1 MGLVFLFPGQGSQ
14 YVGMGRALAAAFP
27 AARYALE
34 EADRALGRPL
44 TSLIDQGPEDELRL
58 TWNTQPA
65 ILAVSVACL
74 RVLGPDV
81 RPMACA
87 GHSLGEYAALV
98 AAGALDYADALRTVE
113 QRGRFMQEAVPV
125 GVGSMAAVMGL
136 EAEQV
141 TEICAQISKPGHLVQ
156 LANDNCPGQAVISGH
171 TAAVEDAVDAA
182 RAAGSKRAVT
192 LAVSAPFH
200 CELMTPAAEHL
211 APVLAG
217 IPMAAP
223 AVPVVANV
231 DAKLHEDG
239 PAVARRL
246 VAQVRSPVL
255 WQGCVRTLVE
265 LGGTHFVEIGPGKV
279 LTGLLKRIDRNL
291 ATANVEDP
299 ASLEA
304 FQKGLGDG

>member
-1 MGLVFLFPGQGSQ
+1 
-14 YVGMGRALAAAFP
+14 
-27 AARYALE
+27 
-34 EADRALGRPL
+34 
-44 TSLIDQGPEDELRL
+44 
-58 TWNTQPA
+58 
-65 ILAVSVACL
+65 
-74 RVLGPDV
+74 
-81 RPMACA
+81 
-87 GHSLGEYAALV
+87 
-98 AAGALDYADALRTVE
+98 
-113 QRGRFMQEAVPV
+113 
-125 GVGSMAAVMGL
+125 MAAVMGL

-141 TEICAQISKPGHLVQ
+141 TAICAQISEPGRLVQ

-171 TAAVEDAVDAA
+171 IAAVEAAADAA
-182 RAAGSKRAVT
+182 RAAGAKRVLT

-200 CELMTPAAEHL
+200 CELMKPAAMRL

-217 IPMAAP
+217 IPIAAP

-239 PAVARRL
+239 PTVARRL
-246 VAQVRSPVL
+246 VEQVRSPVL
-255 WQGCVRTLVE
+255 WQACVRTLIE